1 MHLPQRRH
9 QIHISYNAICYH
21 CSAMVRYL
29 RRISRFLERFKAN
42 YSLVAPSNSGNRGC
56 WGEAWLR
63 RSSWDLFV
71 VDGDETHSYITVIV
85 FPRMIK
91 WQCWISWAWLE
102 DWTWASNPELHWS
115 QNPVCAIL
123 VYCRKTTSRPKWNQ
137 HEMVYWLQFLLHEI
151 TDIKEPCR
159 KLFIVYCL
167 IIWGYIQT
175 GFWRFSWKT
184 IGDALKNDTPKTYM

>member
-115 QNPVCAIL
+115 QTQFALFLSIVAKQHQDRNGINM
-123 VYCRKTTSRPKWNQ
+123 KWFTGSNSYSMKSLISKS
-137 HEMVYWLQFLLHEI
+137 HVVNYVSCI
-151 TDIKEPCR
+151 VS
-159 KLFIVYCL
+159 LFEVTFK
-167 IIWGYIQT
+167 Q
-175 GFWRFSWKT
+175 GFEGLAEKR
-184 IGDALKNDTPKTYM
+184 